1 MANTFGVYMMTQFMK
16 DIPDALVEI
25 VVKNSCRQYGEF
37 KKAISITGP
46 QLFLSVIF
54 NFTGR

>member
-25 VVKNSCRQYGEF
+25 VVKNRCSQYGES
-37 KKAISITGP
+37 KKAISITGQ